1 VSSASVRFDFS
12 TLPFAFSIFLCSLL
26 FPTFSPKLFHSYFFS
41 VASPLCPLCFSFVF
55 GSSSSFYSQR
65 TRVFL
70 VSQRASQWR
79 GMSAA
84 IRSLLDLETAPLSL
98 PTSPSFII
106 TEQQLLQTVKC
117 VSMETAPLLVL
128 LVWSLNFP
136 QFYNQTPDKIVIGSL
151 NFGAFSGLVLGF
163 GLCQLNH

>member
-1 VSSASVRFDFS
+1 
-12 TLPFAFSIFLCSLL
+12 
-26 FPTFSPKLFHSYFFS
+26 
-41 VASPLCPLCFSFVF
+41 
-55 GSSSSFYSQR
+55 
-65 TRVFL
+65 
-70 VSQRASQWR
+70 
-79 GMSAA
+79 MSAA

-163 GLCQLNH
+163 GLCQLNP